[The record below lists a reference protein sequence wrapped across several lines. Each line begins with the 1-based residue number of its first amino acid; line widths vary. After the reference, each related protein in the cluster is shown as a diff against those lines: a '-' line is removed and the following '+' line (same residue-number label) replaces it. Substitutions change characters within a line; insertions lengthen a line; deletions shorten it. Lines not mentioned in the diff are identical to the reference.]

1 MRTSD
6 AQEQVS
12 SPGRSPCASPD
23 APAGRARAA
32 RNASAVTEDRH
43 ERPRFRQLAD
53 QGSRIPGVN
62 LCTHHAKGY
71 PVTHQGKSTL
81 QAGQV

>member
-6 AQEQVS
+6 AQERVS
-12 SPGRSPCASPD
+12 SLGRSPCARPD
-23 APAGRARAA
+23 APAGAVRATRNARA
-32 RNASAVTEDRH
+32 VTADRH
-43 ERPRFRQLAD
+43 ERPWFRQLVD

-62 LCTHHAKGY
+62 LCTHQAKGY
-71 PVTHQGKSTL
+71 PNTHHGKSTL

>member
-6 AQEQVS
+6 APEQVS
-12 SPGRSPCASPD
+12 SPGRTPCVSPD
-23 APAGRARAA
+23 PLAGRSRAA
-32 RNASAVTEDRH
+32 WNASAVTEDRH
-43 ERPRFRQLAD
+43 ERSRFRQLAD

-62 LCTHHAKGY
+62 LCTHQAKGY